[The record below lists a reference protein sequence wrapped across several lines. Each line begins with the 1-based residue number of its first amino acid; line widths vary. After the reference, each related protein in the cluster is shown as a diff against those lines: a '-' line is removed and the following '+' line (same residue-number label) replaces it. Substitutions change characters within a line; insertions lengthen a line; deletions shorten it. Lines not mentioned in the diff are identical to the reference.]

1 MERYDEKERHKKEL
15 FIVAIIV
22 VIEAICTYY
31 YPLTGDDRYFK
42 SLNIQGCNQLLHYI
56 KTFGNGRYLGNLAV
70 ILLVNHAVIR
80 MIVKTICITGIW
92 KMIVYLSD
100 VKDIWKEA
108 LIAILVIFPSSLLSA
123 QVYVWTAGFC
133 NYVICIFLELLALGC
148 LKKIED
154 CKEIYSKVL
163 LVIMLII
170 SVFLAQLCSE
180 NSTVINV
187 ITAVIILLQKIIDQ
201 KGKIASFILGISTC
215 AGVCIMFLGPK
226 ICNVAYKM
234 DNYRGGAKSVGTII
248 SNIIYNILTINRCM
262 LGNISLLLILSVI
275 IYIIWKQEN
284 IYGKYFLISFGVCSI
299 IYYLMDN
306 DREWVYPNLIFRNII
321 SMIPVTMFVL
331 YIGYI
336 LLKSK
341 FNRIALQRKLCINYV
356 LIVVS
361 ILELLFVTPIGARTI
376 YITYILFVAFVA
388 QLLNELQITLEQK
401 NLIYRIEKAFLVVFL
416 MFNSFMWMNIHYADK
431 TRENYIKMQ
440 MMEGKNEIDIPALP
454 KQDYLWND
462 TMIENSFDCL
472 YKYDHRG
479 DIKFNVQ
486 TWDSWYAEYSENIIK

>member
-1 MERYDEKERHKKEL
+1 
-15 FIVAIIV
+15 
-22 VIEAICTYY
+22 
-31 YPLTGDDRYFK
+31 
-42 SLNIQGCNQLLHYI
+42 
-56 KTFGNGRYLGNLAV
+56 
-70 ILLVNHAVIR
+70 
-80 MIVKTICITGIW
+80 
-92 KMIVYLSD
+92 
-100 VKDIWKEA
+100 
-108 LIAILVIFPSSLLSA
+108 
-123 QVYVWTAGFC
+123 
-133 NYVICIFLELLALGC
+133 
-148 LKKIED
+148 
-154 CKEIYSKVL
+154 
-163 LVIMLII
+163 
-170 SVFLAQLCSE
+170 
-180 NSTVINV
+180 
-187 ITAVIILLQKIIDQ
+187 
-201 KGKIASFILGISTC
+201 
-215 AGVCIMFLGPK
+215 
-226 ICNVAYKM
+226 
-234 DNYRGGAKSVGTII
+234 
-248 SNIIYNILTINRCM
+248 M